1 MSGFC
6 KKNERKHNR
15 KASAAYVAFP
25 NPYPIL
31 FFTLHASV
39 PVWYNRYKLE
49 EVMLQMKKTAF
60 LLATVAVML
69 VVSRFIV
76 RIVDATVQIDDD
88 IGLLL
93 LLLVIVNAV
102 IGFVGYKL
110 YLASKNR

>member
-1 MSGFC
+1 
-6 KKNERKHNR
+6 
-15 KASAAYVAFP
+15 
-25 NPYPIL
+25 
-31 FFTLHASV
+31 
-39 PVWYNRYKLE
+39 
-49 EVMLQMKKTAF
+49 MKKTAF
-60 LLATVAVML
+60 LLATVTVML